1 MRNRVYIKWILF
13 IVVGI
18 CTLLSP
24 FFIQHRSTSLL
35 QGGGEYQWPVSLSRT
50 AGWIPSDYLEVRFLG
65 SRGPWQGGRLPVYD
79 QEVYVWVTAKP
90 NGILEVTGVSDKK
103 PTTGDYIFE
112 RVTRVDN
119 TDVEFKLLFNRVTL
133 DLNKVNP
140 DFYTTYKGT
149 LLATLKIK
157 DGHGI
162 VTGVYSR
169 GIPLELATPESEA
182 QQEIDSR
189 TPINQ
194 IGEPQATAEATAAI
208 DGAGQN

>member
-1 MRNRVYIKWILF
+1 M
-13 IVVGI
+13 
-18 CTLLSP
+18 
-24 FFIQHRSTSLL
+24 
-35 QGGGEYQWPVSLSRT
+35 
-50 AGWIPSDYLEVRFLG
+50 
-65 SRGPWQGGRLPVYD
+65 
-79 QEVYVWVTAKP
+79 
-90 NGILEVTGVSDKK
+90 
-103 PTTGDYIFE
+103 
-112 RVTRVDN
+112 
-119 TDVEFKLLFNRVTL
+119 TL